1 MAISKKITASSIK
14 ELKPEDQRLNDTE
27 IPGFHARIT
36 PNGKITYYLFYRLNG
51 KQANFKL
58 GSHGEL
64 SPAQARDFA
73 KEKAGEVAKGL
84 DIQSKKKEIKRQT
97 ETERYTRLD
106 VFLEKKYL
114 PYLQSRNPKT
124 ADTIYKT
131 ITSVFDFLLE
141 RQLSDITPWD
151 LEKWRT
157 EQRKSDLSPTTCNY
171 YINTLKGA
179 MSRAVEWGLIER
191 HDLGKVK
198 ALKNDNAIVRFLSQD
213 EEKRLREALAIR
225 NQRNKDER
233 TSGNKFREERGYETL
248 LDLSNFRFV
257 DHLEPIVLLAMNTG
271 MRRGELF
278 GLKWS
283 EVQLSQQFLTVHASN
298 AKSGKGRH
306 IPLNK
311 EAFSVLSD
319 WKEQGFSSTY
329 VFEGEKDKPLTDI
342 KKAWNKLLEDAQIHN
357 FRFHDLRHHF
367 ASKLVMAGVDL
378 NTVRELLGHSDLKM
392 TLRYAHLAPE
402 HKAAAVNLIG

>member
-1 MAISKKITASSIK
+1 MAISKKITATSIK
-14 ELKPEDQRLNDTE
+14 QFKPEDKRLNDTD

-36 PNGKITYYLFYRLNG
+36 PTGKITYYLFYRLNG
-51 KQANFKL
+51 KQANYKL
-58 GSHGEL
+58 GGYGEL
-64 SPAQARDFA
+64 SPTQARDFA

-84 DIQSKKKEIKRQT
+84 DIQSEKKEIKRQT
-97 ETERYTRLD
+97 EIERYTRLD

-114 PYLQSRNPKT
+114 PYLQSRNSKT
-124 ADTIYKT
+124 AHTIYKT

-141 RQLSDITPWD
+141 RQLSDINPWD
-151 LEKWRT
+151 LEKWRNQ
-157 EQRKSDLSPTTCNY
+157 QRKKDLSPTTCNY

-198 ALKNDNAIVRFLSQD
+198 ALKYDNSIVRFLSRD
-213 EEKRLREALAIR
+213 EEKRLREEFRGRDQKIKL
-225 NQRNKDER
+225 ER
-233 TSGNKFREERGYETL
+233 KSGNKFRQDRGYESL
-248 LDLSNFRFV
+248 VDLSSFRFA
-257 DHLEPIVLLAMNTG
+257 DHLEPIALLAMNTG
-271 MRRGELF
+271 MRRGEIF

-283 EVQLSQQFLTVHASN
+283 NVQLSQQFLTVHASS

-306 IPLNK
+306 IPLNG
-311 EAFSVLSD
+311 EALSVLTE
-319 WKEQGFSSTY
+319 WKEQGLTSNY
-329 VFEGEKDKPLTDI
+329 VFEGDEGKPLTDI
-342 KKAWNKLLEDAQIHN
+342 KKGWNKVLDEAKVES